1 MKKSVV
7 QKEEKSVHT
16 KRRKGPVYPYIYRS
30 LSFVLISLFVFAPLM
45 MIGLDMA
52 KSTVADAQTYLKIGY
67 NDVSVDDSPNNKT
80 GKDFIDS
87 IRIGSL
93 LGTVSCERI
102 GLNEKVYYGDNRV
115 SRRNG
120 VGLNSKSYLFGMGG
134 PSKIAGYNS
143 SSFKTLYN
151 AKQGDII
158 TVESN
163 LGTLKYKVY
172 KTTVAKKAETVIGD
186 KLMLATSKS
195 TDAFS
200 YFADEHFYVYAKL
213 IVEEQ

>member
-7 QKEEKSVHT
+7 QKDEKSVHT

-52 KSTVADAQTYLKIGY
+52 KSTVADAQTYLTIDY
-67 NDVSVDDSPNNKT
+67 NDVSVDDSSNNKS

-151 AKQGDII
+151 VKQGDII

-163 LGTLKYKVY
+163 LGTFKYKVY

>member
-7 QKEEKSVHT
+7 QKAEKPVHT

-67 NDVSVDDSPNNKT
+67 NDLSVDDSSNNKT

-163 LGTLKYKVY
+163 LGTFKYKVY

-213 IVEEQ
+213 IGEEQ

>member
-7 QKEEKSVHT
+7 QKDEKSVHT

-52 KSTVADAQTYLKIGY
+52 KSTVADAQTYLKVGY
-67 NDVSVDDSPNNKT
+67 NDVSVDDSSNNKT

-151 AKQGDII
+151 VKQGDII

-163 LGTLKYKVY
+163 LGTFKYKVY

>member
-16 KRRKGPVYPYIYRS
+16 KRRKGSVYPYIYRS

-52 KSTVADAQTYLKIGY
+52 KSTVADAQTYLTIGY
-67 NDVSVDDSPNNKT
+67 NDVSVDDSSNNKT

-102 GLNEKVYYGDNRV
+102 GLKEKVYYGDNRV

-163 LGTLKYKVY
+163 LGTFKYKVY
-172 KTTVAKKAETVIGD
+172 KTTVAKKAETVTGD

-200 YFADEHFYVYAKL
+200 YFADEHFYVYAKP

>member
-7 QKEEKSVHT
+7 QKDEKSVHT

-30 LSFVLISLFVFAPLM
+30 LSVVLISLLVFAPLM

-52 KSTVADAQTYLKIGY
+52 KSTVADAQTYLKVGY
-67 NDVSVDDSPNNKT
+67 NDVSVDDSSNNKT

-151 AKQGDII
+151 VKQGDII

-163 LGTLKYKVY
+163 LGTFKYKVY

>member
-52 KSTVADAQTYLKIGY
+52 KSTVADAQTYLKVGY
-67 NDVSVDDSPNNKT
+67 NDVSVDDSSNNKT

-151 AKQGDII
+151 VKQGDII

-163 LGTLKYKVY
+163 LGTFKYKVY

>member
-7 QKEEKSVHT
+7 QKAEKPVHT

-67 NDVSVDDSPNNKT
+67 NDVSVDDSSNNKT

-151 AKQGDII
+151 VKQGDII

-163 LGTLKYKVY
+163 LGTFKYKVY

>member
-67 NDVSVDDSPNNKT
+67 NDVSVDDSPNNKN

-163 LGTLKYKVY
+163 LGTFKYKVY

-213 IVEEQ
+213 IVEGQ

>member
-67 NDVSVDDSPNNKT
+67 NDLSVDDSSNNKT

-151 AKQGDII
+151 VKRGDII

-163 LGTLKYKVY
+163 LGTFKYKVY

-186 KLMLATSKS
+186 KLVLATSKS

>member
-67 NDVSVDDSPNNKT
+67 NDVSVDDSSNNKT

-115 SRRNG
+115 SRRSG

-134 PSKIAGYNS
+134 PSKIAGYTL

-163 LGTLKYKVY
+163 LGTFKYKVY

>member
-7 QKEEKSVHT
+7 QKDEKSVHT
-16 KRRKGPVYPYIYRS
+16 KRYKGPVYPYIYRS

-67 NDVSVDDSPNNKT
+67 NDVSVDDSSNNKT

-151 AKQGDII
+151 VKQGDII

-163 LGTLKYKVY
+163 LGTFKYKVY

>member
-52 KSTVADAQTYLKIGY
+52 KSTVADAQTYLKVGY
-67 NDVSVDDSPNNKT
+67 NDVSVDDSSNNKT

-102 GLNEKVYYGDNRV
+102 ELNEKV
-115 SRRNG
+115 
-120 VGLNSKSYLFGMGG
+120 
-134 PSKIAGYNS
+134 
-143 SSFKTLYN
+143 
-151 AKQGDII
+151 
-158 TVESN
+158 
-163 LGTLKYKVY
+163 
-172 KTTVAKKAETVIGD
+172 
-186 KLMLATSKS
+186 
-195 TDAFS
+195 
-200 YFADEHFYVYAKL
+200 
-213 IVEEQ
+213 

>member
-7 QKEEKSVHT
+7 QKAEKSVHT
-16 KRRKGPVYPYIYRS
+16 KRRKGPIYPYIYRS

-67 NDVSVDDSPNNKT
+67 NDVSVDDSSNNKT

-163 LGTLKYKVY
+163 LGTFKYKVY

>member
-52 KSTVADAQTYLKIGY
+52 KSTVADAQTYLTIDY
-67 NDVSVDDSPNNKT
+67 NDVSVDDSSNNKT

-151 AKQGDII
+151 VKQGDII

-163 LGTLKYKVY
+163 LGTFKYKVY
-172 KTTVAKKAETVIGD
+172 KTTVAKKAETVTGD

-213 IVEEQ
+213 IAEEQ

>member
-16 KRRKGPVYPYIYRS
+16 KRRKGPAYPYSYRS

-52 KSTVADAQTYLKIGY
+52 KSTVADAQTYLTIGY

-163 LGTLKYKVY
+163 LGTFKYKVY
-172 KTTVAKKAETVIGD
+172 KTTVAKKAETVKGD

>member
-7 QKEEKSVHT
+7 QKAEKSVHT

-67 NDVSVDDSPNNKT
+67 NDVSVDDSSNNKT

-151 AKQGDII
+151 VKQGDII

-163 LGTLKYKVY
+163 LGTFKYKVY

-186 KLMLATSKS
+186 NLMLATSKS

>member
-7 QKEEKSVHT
+7 QKDEKSVHT

-67 NDVSVDDSPNNKT
+67 NDVSVDDSSNNKT

-163 LGTLKYKVY
+163 LGTFKYKVY
-172 KTTVAKKAETVIGD
+172 KTTVAKKTETVTGD

>member
-45 MIGLDMA
+45 MIGFDMA

-67 NDVSVDDSPNNKT
+67 NDVSVDDSSNNKT

-143 SSFKTLYN
+143 SSFKALYN
-151 AKQGDII
+151 VKQGDII

-163 LGTLKYKVY
+163 LGTFKYKVY

>member
-7 QKEEKSVHT
+7 QKDEKSVHT

-67 NDVSVDDSPNNKT
+67 NDVSVDDSSNNKT

-151 AKQGDII
+151 VKQGDII

-163 LGTLKYKVY
+163 LGTFKYKVY

-213 IVEEQ
+213 IAEEQ

>member
-7 QKEEKSVHT
+7 QKAEKSVHT
-16 KRRKGPVYPYIYRS
+16 KRRKGSVYPYIYRS

-67 NDVSVDDSPNNKT
+67 NDVSVDDSSNNKT

-93 LGTVSCERI
+93 IGTVSCERI

-151 AKQGDII
+151 VKQGDII

-163 LGTLKYKVY
+163 LGTFKYKVY

-213 IVEEQ
+213 IAEEQ

>member
-7 QKEEKSVHT
+7 QKDEKSVHT

-52 KSTVADAQTYLKIGY
+52 KRTVADAQTYLTIDY
-67 NDVSVDDSPNNKT
+67 NDVSVDDSSNNKT

-163 LGTLKYKVY
+163 LGTFKYKVY

-213 IVEEQ
+213 IAEEQ

>member
-7 QKEEKSVHT
+7 QKDEKSVHT

-67 NDVSVDDSPNNKT
+67 NDVSVDDSSNNKT

-87 IRIGSL
+87 IRIGCL

-151 AKQGDII
+151 VKQGDII

-163 LGTLKYKVY
+163 LGTFKYKVY

-213 IVEEQ
+213 IAEEQ

>member
-7 QKEEKSVHT
+7 QKDEKSVYT

-67 NDVSVDDSPNNKT
+67 NDVSVDDSSNNKT

-151 AKQGDII
+151 VKQGDII

-163 LGTLKYKVY
+163 LGTFKYKVY

>member
-16 KRRKGPVYPYIYRS
+16 KRRKGPAYPYIYRS
-30 LSFVLISLFVFAPLM
+30 LSFILISLFVFAPLM

-52 KSTVADAQTYLKIGY
+52 KSTVADAQTYLTIDY
-67 NDVSVDDSPNNKT
+67 NDVSVDDSSNNKT

-163 LGTLKYKVY
+163 LGTFKYKVY

>member
-7 QKEEKSVHT
+7 QKDEKSVHT

-67 NDVSVDDSPNNKT
+67 NDVSVDDSSNNKT

-151 AKQGDII
+151 VKQGDII

-163 LGTLKYKVY
+163 LGTFKYKVY
-172 KTTVAKKAETVIGD
+172 KTTVAKKAETVTGD

>member
-7 QKEEKSVHT
+7 QKDEKSVHT

-67 NDVSVDDSPNNKT
+67 NDVSVDDSSNNKT

-143 SSFKTLYN
+143 SSFSTLYN

-163 LGTLKYKVY
+163 LGTFKYKVY
-172 KTTVAKKAETVIGD
+172 KTTVAKKAETVTGD

>member
-7 QKEEKSVHT
+7 QKAEKSVHT

-67 NDVSVDDSPNNKT
+67 NDVSVDDSSNNKT

-163 LGTLKYKVY
+163 LGTFKYKVY

>member
-67 NDVSVDDSPNNKT
+67 NDVSVDDSSNNKT

-163 LGTLKYKVY
+163 LGTFKYKVY
-172 KTTVAKKAETVIGD
+172 KTTVAKKAETVTGD

-213 IVEEQ
+213 IAEEQ

>member
-7 QKEEKSVHT
+7 QKAEKSVHT

-67 NDVSVDDSPNNKT
+67 NDLSVDDSSNNKT

-151 AKQGDII
+151 VKQGDII

-163 LGTLKYKVY
+163 LGTFKYKVY

-213 IVEEQ
+213 IAEEQ

>member
-67 NDVSVDDSPNNKT
+67 NDVSVDDSSNNKT

-163 LGTLKYKVY
+163 LGTFKYKVY
-172 KTTVAKKAETVIGD
+172 KTTVAKKAETVTGD

>member
-67 NDVSVDDSPNNKT
+67 NDVSVDDSSNNKT

-143 SSFKTLYN
+143 SSFKALYN
-151 AKQGDII
+151 VKQGDII

-163 LGTLKYKVY
+163 LGTFKYKVY

>member
-7 QKEEKSVHT
+7 QKDEKSVHT

-52 KSTVADAQTYLKIGY
+52 KSTVADAQAYLKIGY
-67 NDVSVDDSPNNKT
+67 NDVSVDDSSNNKT

-163 LGTLKYKVY
+163 LGTFKYKVY

-186 KLMLATSKS
+186 NLMLATSKS

>member
-7 QKEEKSVHT
+7 QKEGKSVHT

-52 KSTVADAQTYLKIGY
+52 KSTVADAQTYLKVGY
-67 NDVSVDDSPNNKT
+67 NDVSVDDSSNNKT

-151 AKQGDII
+151 VKQGDII

-163 LGTLKYKVY
+163 LGTFKYKVY

>member
-7 QKEEKSVHT
+7 QKDEKSVHT

-52 KSTVADAQTYLKIGY
+52 KSTVADAQTYLTIGY
-67 NDVSVDDSPNNKT
+67 NDVSVDDSSNNKT

-134 PSKIAGYNS
+134 PSKISGYNS

-163 LGTLKYKVY
+163 LGTFKYKVY
-172 KTTVAKKAETVIGD
+172 KTTVAKKAETVTGD

>member
-7 QKEEKSVHT
+7 QKAEKSVHT

-67 NDVSVDDSPNNKT
+67 NDLSVDDSSNNKT

-163 LGTLKYKVY
+163 LGTFKYKVY

>member
-67 NDVSVDDSPNNKT
+67 NDVSVDDSSNNKT

-163 LGTLKYKVY
+163 LGTFKYKVY

-213 IVEEQ
+213 IAEEQ

>member
-7 QKEEKSVHT
+7 QKDEKSVHT

-67 NDVSVDDSPNNKT
+67 NDVSVDDSSNNKT

-134 PSKIAGYNS
+134 PSNIAGYNS

-151 AKQGDII
+151 VKQGDII

-163 LGTLKYKVY
+163 LGTFKYKVY

-213 IVEEQ
+213 IAEEQ

>member
-7 QKEEKSVHT
+7 QKAEKSVHT

-67 NDVSVDDSPNNKT
+67 NDVSVDDSSNNKT

-143 SSFKTLYN
+143 SSFKALYN
-151 AKQGDII
+151 VKQGDII

-163 LGTLKYKVY
+163 LGTFKYKVY

>member
-52 KSTVADAQTYLKIGY
+52 KSTVADAQTYLTIDY
-67 NDVSVDDSPNNKT
+67 NDVSVDDSSNNKT

-134 PSKIAGYNS
+134 PSKIAGYTL

-163 LGTLKYKVY
+163 LGTFKYKVY
-172 KTTVAKKAETVIGD
+172 KTTVAKKAETVTGD
-186 KLMLATSKS
+186 KLLLATSKS

-200 YFADEHFYVYAKL
+200 YFADEHFYVYAEL
-213 IVEEQ
+213 IGEEQ